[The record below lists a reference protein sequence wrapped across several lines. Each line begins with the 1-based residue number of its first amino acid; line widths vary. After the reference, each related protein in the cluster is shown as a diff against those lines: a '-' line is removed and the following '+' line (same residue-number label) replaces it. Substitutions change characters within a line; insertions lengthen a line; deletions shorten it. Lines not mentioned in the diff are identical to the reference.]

1 MRLNGKTFF
10 FFIFALLFASSTFS
24 ADKKNAKMKKS
35 SKPSKVKVV
44 AVVSDEGSFQA
55 KAVENR
61 VGNVKLVLRGSLG
74 SFQIYAV
81 DSDQTEIPV
90 LSTLDDF
97 VSSYFSVLVGKKEYR
112 MYENSGVLAG
122 TRKTDL
128 GTQVV
133 YVIPEE
139 VRLLVKF
146 EAMKSGFSDNEDM
159 IKITAVVKNTGK
171 KAADFALKNVL
182 DTTLG
187 EQRGPHFSTAE
198 DSAINSEMQIRKFDK
213 VRWMNSGNQK
223 VSMQVFF
230 SGGDISVPEV
240 VSLANK
246 DFISLPSWIPNAIR
260 SRSFDSVLSYNNSAI
275 CINWE
280 KVRLLPDGEASFIYY
295 IALTT
300 DGKKINGEDFIAS
313 IEKILKENGDIQKY
327 SVKEFEDAYQKALT
341 YAEQGDYEN
350 AMTIVLWLWEN
361 PEHRNGRL
369 ESLKNYIAK
378 MLDASRSEDFE
389 KKLAE
394 LNANM
399 PYTEGGKS
407 SNEKI
412 DYGYVYE
419 LIQKIY
425 ALESGSDVDRAEIMR
440 LNSELDAA
448 MDDLRD

>member
-10 FFIFALLFASSTFS
+10 FFIFALLFASSSFS

-81 DSDQTEIPV
+81 DSDETEIPV

-112 MYENSGVLAG
+112 MYENSGVIAG

-133 YVIPEE
+133 YVVPDE

-213 VRWMNSGNQK
+213 VRWMSSGNQK

-350 AMTIVLWLWEN
+350 AMTIVLWLWEK

>member
-389 KKLAE
+389 KKLTE

-399 PYTEGGKS
+399 PYTEGGKA

-412 DYGYVYE
+412 DYGYVHE